1 MIEIKGSAMKAK
13 GKIYH
18 EEKCFRCSV
27 CNCNLKEIPVFSK
40 DDVLF
45 CEECYKAK
53 FVPKCAKCNGYITEV
68 WNNCQGH

>member
-1 MIEIKGSAMKAK
+1 MKAK
-13 GKIYH
+13 GKFYH

-27 CNCNLKEIPVFSK
+27 CSCSLKEVPIFIK

-45 CEECYKAK
+45 CEDDYKAK

-68 WNNCQGH
+68 WNNIGGSD